1 MYFISCNYTHSV
13 YSTPMSTDYDDS
25 IQQHANVCN
34 YCSKRIAE
42 GSEDEDYP
50 EYCSFD
56 CKLEDEEEE
65 RRADRD
71 AREHIRIERAM
82 LHML

>member
-1 MYFISCNYTHSV
+1 
-13 YSTPMSTDYDDS
+13 MSTDYDDS
-25 IQQHANVCN
+25 MQKHTIVCS
-34 YCSKRIAE
+34 YCSKPITEESA
-42 GSEDEDYP
+42 DEDYP

-65 RRADRD
+65 RRAERD

>member
-1 MYFISCNYTHSV
+1 MYCKYTSSV
-13 YSTPMSTDYDDS
+13 YYIHMLTDYDDS
-25 IQQHANVCN
+25 IQQHAIVCN

-42 GSEDEDYP
+42 ESIDADHP

-65 RRADRD
+65 RRAERD